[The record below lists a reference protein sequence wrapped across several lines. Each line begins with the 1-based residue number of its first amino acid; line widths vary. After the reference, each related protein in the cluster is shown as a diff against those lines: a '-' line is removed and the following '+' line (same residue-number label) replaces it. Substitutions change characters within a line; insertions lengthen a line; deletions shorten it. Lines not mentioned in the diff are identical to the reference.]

1 MKNAL
6 MVYGIKLYS
15 PGTCQPEAVPSTI
28 WAQPAGGCE
37 SNPLGLFA
45 LSDSKSKINE
55 EVCVDERIDVEAL
68 TTSVEGSQGKGNDTS
83 LNVSSSRAEEY
94 SEVDNAC
101 CETTALKTENS
112 LHGEHDLSLDEEV
125 VLVHAFV
132 VMSHVF
138 YSDHFMPNKSC
149 ERGMSLGLRVA
160 KKQS

>member
-1 MKNAL
+1 M
-6 MVYGIKLYS
+6 
-15 PGTCQPEAVPSTI
+15 
-28 WAQPAGGCE
+28 
-37 SNPLGLFA
+37 
-45 LSDSKSKINE
+45 
-55 EVCVDERIDVEAL
+55 DERIDVEEL
-68 TTSVEGSQGKGNDTS
+68 TTSVEGSQGKGNGTS
-83 LNVSSSRAEEY
+83 LNVSSNRAEEY